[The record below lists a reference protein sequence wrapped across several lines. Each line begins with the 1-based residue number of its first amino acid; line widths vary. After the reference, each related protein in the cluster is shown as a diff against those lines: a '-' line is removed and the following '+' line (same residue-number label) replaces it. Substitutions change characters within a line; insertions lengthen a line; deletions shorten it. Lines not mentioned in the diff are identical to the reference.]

1 MAESFQV
8 GIGDGIV
15 IRIGMGR
22 KIGVEL
28 ICDGLGDLGIKEYFI
43 INSVFLVS
51 L

>member
-15 IRIGMGR
+15 IRIGR
-22 KIGVEL
+22 
-28 ICDGLGDLGIKEYFI
+28 DLGIKEYFI